1 MWCLFG
7 FCFFLKLTSYLEH
20 FFTKILL
27 GKNIIYS
34 GVYQKNQQLNKRKR
48 NTKTSSVKKY
58 LAISCVA
65 DTWDIGNRTCRWNR
79 YVSTNIFF
87 LYTGVQV
94 QWLELAVE
102 TKRFIVTPKKY
113 PPHRFCWCWKC
124 KVVCWRQLM
133 TWFIARAVPK
143 VQCIERSSAA
153 VFQWFYFLM
162 EGNKLTMN
170 SYTAKK
176 NMTKQIQVQNVSQ
189 NGSNFLKIHVC
200 LASLNWQG
208 RRGKAPPRTS
218 SVPGTCLLAG
228 IFCEEAGSWQ
238 EFSARKQVPGRK
250 FVPGG
255 RFLAEILCREALPCI
270 FWFRNNLDLNER
282 KTHFWQ
288 VWPHWFWFPCF
299 EQGWRVG
306 TFQPFPHVLHLYE
319 HWD

>member
-1 MWCLFG
+1 
-7 FCFFLKLTSYLEH
+7 
-20 FFTKILL
+20 
-27 GKNIIYS
+27 
-34 GVYQKNQQLNKRKR
+34 
-48 NTKTSSVKKY
+48 
-58 LAISCVA
+58 
-65 DTWDIGNRTCRWNR
+65 
-79 YVSTNIFF
+79 
-87 LYTGVQV
+87 
-94 QWLELAVE
+94 
-102 TKRFIVTPKKY
+102 
-113 PPHRFCWCWKC
+113 
-124 KVVCWRQLM
+124 M

-228 IFCEEAGSWQ
+228 LFCEEAGSGQ
-238 EFSARKQVPGRK
+238 DFSARKQVPGRK

-255 RFLAEILCREALPCI
+255 RFLAEILCREAFPCI

-282 KTHFWQ
+282 KTLFWQ

-319 HWD
+319 H

>member
-1 MWCLFG
+1 MVGTC
-7 FCFFLKLTSYLEH
+7 CRNET
-20 FFTKILL
+20 
-27 GKNIIYS
+27 IYC
-34 GVYQKNQQLNKRKR
+34 Y
-48 NTKTSSVKKY
+48 
-58 LAISCVA
+58 
-65 DTWDIGNRTCRWNR
+65 
-79 YVSTNIFF
+79 
-87 LYTGVQV
+87 
-94 QWLELAVE
+94 
-102 TKRFIVTPKKY
+102 PKKY
-113 PPHRFCWCWKC
+113 SPHRFCWCWKC

-176 NMTKQIQVQNVSQ
+176 NMTKTNSGTKCEPKWLQFPENTCVFGKSELAGTPR
-189 NGSNFLKIHVC
+189 GSASPHKFCARNLPPGRNFL
-200 LASLNWQG
+200 
-208 RRGKAPPRTS
+208 RGSRF
-218 SVPGTCLLAG
+218 LAG

-255 RFLAEILCREALPCI
+255 RFLAEVWCREALPCI

-319 HWD
+319 RWD